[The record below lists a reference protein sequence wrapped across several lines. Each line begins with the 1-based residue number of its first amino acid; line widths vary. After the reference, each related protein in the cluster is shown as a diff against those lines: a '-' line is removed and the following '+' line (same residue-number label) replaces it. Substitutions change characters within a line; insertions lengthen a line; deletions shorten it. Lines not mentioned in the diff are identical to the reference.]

1 MIPELTASHPMTDGS
16 IQIEPHAG
24 ASPQRRP
31 ADDTGTPPIELR
43 WEQDLPD
50 DALGALFLSVG
61 WESGR
66 FPERLRNAMRGSHSV
81 CTAWCGD
88 RLIGLMNALS
98 DGDMTVYHHY
108 LLVDPA
114 FQKQGIGARLV
125 EAMKA
130 RYAACLRQVLIAY
143 DTALPFYLRMG
154 FTKGENKSS
163 VAIERF

>member
-1 MIPELTASHPMTDGS
+1 MITMSTEGPVMT
-16 IQIEPHAG
+16 QACEPV
-24 ASPQRRP
+24 
-31 ADDTGTPPIELR
+31 ELR
-43 WEQDLPD
+43 WDQCLST

-66 FPERLRNAMRGSHSV
+66 FPDRLRRAMQGSHSV

-88 RLIGLMNALS
+88 CLVGLMNALS

-125 EAMKA
+125 EAMKE
-130 RYAACLRQVLIAY
+130 RYAGCLRQVLIAY
-143 DTALPFYLRMG
+143 NTALPFYLRMG
-154 FTKGENKSS
+154 FKKGEHNACVS
-163 VAIERF
+163 IDRF